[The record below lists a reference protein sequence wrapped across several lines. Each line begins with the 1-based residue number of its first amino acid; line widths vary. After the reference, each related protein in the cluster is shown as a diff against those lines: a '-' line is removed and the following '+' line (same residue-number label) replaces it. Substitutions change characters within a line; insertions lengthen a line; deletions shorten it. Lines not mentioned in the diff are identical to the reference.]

1 MEQHVELWN
10 RCLSI
15 VKDNVGESMYSTWFT
30 PIVPLSYND
39 NKFVVQVPSQFF
51 YEYIEEQFAFLLR
64 QALNRVVGQETQL
77 LYRIM
82 IDHSNTNNG
91 STTLPTADTPIKQNV
106 PTNAPVNTPFTSIE
120 KTTFDPQLNRN
131 YNFANYI
138 EGVSNRLA
146 RCAGLNIA
154 EQPGRSIF
162 NPIFI
167 WGASAVGKTHLAN
180 AIGLAVKERYPEK
193 RVLYV
198 SANLFQMQYTDA
210 SVKNQRNDFL
220 SFYQSIDVL
229 IIDDVQE
236 LAGKTQT
243 QNTFFHIFNHL
254 HQTGKQLIMC
264 CDREPSK
271 LEGME
276 DRLLSRFKWG
286 LVVEVEK
293 PDFNLRKAILQHK
306 TYKDGIIIPEDVID
320 YIAENVTSSVR
331 DLEGVLISLLAH
343 STLMNAE
350 INIQLAQK
358 IVGNVVEMPTIEKED
373 VTVDKIC
380 NIVCQYYSLPLE
392 AINSKSR
399 ERKIA
404 EARQV
409 AMYLARTYTNTSL
422 SVIGQSMGKRD
433 HTTVLYAC
441 KTVQNQM
448 DVDATFK
455 ARIHTLE
462 TQIQQK

>member
-15 VKDNVGESMYSTWFT
+15 VRDNVGESMYNTWFT
-30 PIVPLSYND
+30 PIVPLSYSD

-51 YEYIEEQFAFLLR
+51 YEYIEEQFADLLH

-91 STTLPTADTPIKQNV
+91 STTIPTADTPVKQNI

-198 SANLFQMQYTDA
+198 SANLFQMQYSDA
-210 SVKNQRNDFL
+210 VVRNQSNDFL
-220 SFYQSIDVL
+220 NFYQSIDVL

-236 LAGKTQT
+236 LAK
-243 QNTFFHIFNHL
+243 NT
-254 HQTGKQLIMC
+254 
-264 CDREPSK
+264 E
-271 LEGME
+271 
-276 DRLLSRFKWG
+276 
-286 LVVEVEK
+286 
-293 PDFNLRKAILQHK
+293 
-306 TYKDGIIIPEDVID
+306 Y
-320 YIAENVTSSVR
+320 SS
-331 DLEGVLISLLAH
+331 I
-343 STLMNAE
+343 
-350 INIQLAQK
+350 
-358 IVGNVVEMPTIEKED
+358 
-373 VTVDKIC
+373 
-380 NIVCQYYSLPLE
+380 
-392 AINSKSR
+392 
-399 ERKIA
+399 
-404 EARQV
+404 
-409 AMYLARTYTNTSL
+409 
-422 SVIGQSMGKRD
+422 
-433 HTTVLYAC
+433 
-441 KTVQNQM
+441 
-448 DVDATFK
+448 
-455 ARIHTLE
+455 
-462 TQIQQK
+462 

>member
-15 VKDNVGESMYSTWFT
+15 IKDNIGESMYNTWFT
-30 PIVPLSYND
+30 PIVPLSYSN
-39 NKFVVQVPSQFF
+39 NNLVLQVPSQFF

-64 QALNRVVGQETQL
+64 QTLNRVIGQEVQL
-77 LYRIM
+77 LYKIM
-82 IDHSNTNNG
+82 IDQSNANNG
-91 STTLPTADTPIKQNV
+91 STTIPTAGTPAPQNI
-106 PTNAPVNTPFTSIE
+106 PTNAPVNTPFTTIE

-180 AIGLAVKERYPEK
+180 AIGLAVKENYPEK
-193 RVLYV
+193 RVLYI
-198 SANLFQMQYTDA
+198 SANLFQMQYSDA
-210 SVKNQRNDFL
+210 VVRNQSNDFL
-220 SFYQSIDVL
+220 NFYQSIDVL

-236 LAGKTQT
+236 LAGKTKT

-271 LEGME
+271 LDGME

-286 LVVEVEK
+286 LVVEIEK
-293 PDFNLRKAILQHK
+293 PDFNLRKAILKHK

-358 IVGNVVEMPTIEKED
+358 IVGNVVEMPTIEEED
-373 VTVDKIC
+373 ITVDKIC

-409 AMYLARTYTNTSL
+409 AMYLARTHTNTSL
-422 SVIGQSMGKRD
+422 SVIGQTMGKRD

-441 KTVQNQM
+441 KTVQGQM
-448 DVDATFK
+448 DVDAAFRE
-455 ARIHTLE
+455 RINILE
-462 TQIQQK
+462 RQLTQK